1 VSTASVKCDLLESLK
16 DKEFREA
23 FILESVYASLCFQ
36 LRALREQ
43 REMSQASLGRKVTP
57 PMAQERISILEDPN
71 AETKPTLNTLLRI
84 ANALD
89 IGLDVRFISLAKVLD
104 LAVHTDMNELRVNS
118 CADDMNS
125 VGKQIDFELALE
137 KSRARALRSAQLGTI
152 QSPAASL
159 VAISNAEQ
167 KRGLGNDE
175 SNTKWVLG
183 SAKAVADGA
192 NSALSA

>member
-1 VSTASVKCDLLESLK
+1 
-16 DKEFREA
+16 
-23 FILESVYASLCFQ
+23 
-36 LRALREQ
+36 
-43 REMSQASLGRKVTP
+43 
-57 PMAQERISILEDPN
+57 
-71 AETKPTLNTLLRI
+71 
-84 ANALD
+84 
-89 IGLDVRFISLAKVLD
+89 
-104 LAVHTDMNELRVNS
+104 
-118 CADDMNS
+118 MNS